1 MSMSVSFK
9 KASNKTNL
17 KHNNR
22 EFTEKQKEKNSH
34 IDYDR
39 TEQNKT
45 LVKEDLKKL
54 YEREFGQALEK
65 YNDKQKRKDRKIDSY
80 YEHIKD
86 SKKTFVQQEMIIQ
99 VGDKDD
105 FNSPED
111 FKKANE
117 ILEEWFED
125 FEERNPNLKVYN
137 AVIHNDEASPHLHL
151 NFVPVAGDYKR
162 GLEKQVSFDR
172 AIKQQDDTLNKRR
185 PFKDW
190 RDKEVNLVAD
200 LLQERGI
207 ERKLVGT
214 NEYKDVNE
222 YKEKKDL
229 EREIKTLEKDL
240 SQKKNE
246 LINLTNEKPKKINTK
261 AIKAK
266 NEMKDVKVKSG
277 EKFLGLDIKETKTK
291 ETGNII
297 LPEKSFRRLVKDAEQ
312 NEQLKGQVEKYLETD
327 LVQENKKLE
336 GKLDRA
342 ITLNQGNIETHN
354 ELKRDY
360 SKALVENDELKEKV
374 KSLKK
379 EIGVIY
385 SNVKTMLK
393 DYTAD
398 KDMFKRIF
406 KSLTNE
412 IKERVRG
419 SEFER
424 IDDEENK
431 KERKQERENKRS
443 HGPRR

>member
-1 MSMSVSFK
+1 
-9 KASNKTNL
+9 
-17 KHNNR
+17 
-22 EFTEKQKEKNSH
+22 
-34 IDYDR
+34 
-39 TEQNKT
+39 
-45 LVKEDLKKL
+45 
-54 YEREFGQALEK
+54 
-65 YNDKQKRKDRKIDSY
+65 
-80 YEHIKD
+80 
-86 SKKTFVQQEMIIQ
+86 
-99 VGDKDD
+99 
-105 FNSPED
+105 
-111 FKKANE
+111 
-117 ILEEWFED
+117 
-125 FEERNPNLKVYN
+125 
-137 AVIHNDEASPHLHL
+137 
-151 NFVPVAGDYKR
+151 
-162 GLEKQVSFDR
+162 
-172 AIKQQDDTLNKRR
+172 
-185 PFKDW
+185 
-190 RDKEVNLVAD
+190 
-200 LLQERGI
+200 
-207 ERKLVGT
+207 
-214 NEYKDVNE
+214 
-222 YKEKKDL
+222 
-229 EREIKTLEKDL
+229 EKDL